1 MSIDSATI
9 ERHRLKTDEYDR
21 IVTFLG
27 REPNLT
33 ELGIFSVMWS
43 EHCSYKSS
51 RVHLKTLPTEGPQV
65 LQGPGENAGAV
76 DIGDG
81 YAAVFKIESHNHP
94 SFIEPYQGAATGVG
108 GIIRDIVTM
117 GARPIALLDS
127 LRFGSIDDRGA
138 GAPGLDNRGAGAPGV
153 DNAARTRR
161 LLEGVVAGI
170 AGYGNSIGIPIVG
183 GEIAFEPCY
192 AG

>member
-1 MSIDSATI
+1 MIDAKVL
-9 ERHRLKTDEYDR
+9 ERHGVKPDEYER
-21 IVTFLG
+21 IVAFMG

-65 LQGPGENAGAV
+65 LQGPGENAGAI

-81 YAAVFKIESHNHP
+81 LAAVFKIESHNHP

-108 GIIRDIVTM
+108 GIHGRMLFWSLIDHLEARKSSSNEL
-117 GARPIALLDS
+117 GAR
-127 LRFGSIDDRGA
+127 
-138 GAPGLDNRGAGAPGV
+138 
-153 DNAARTRR
+153 AAAE
-161 LLEGVVAGI
+161 L
-170 AGYGNSIGIPIVG
+170 S
-183 GEIAFEPCY
+183 
-192 AG
+192 